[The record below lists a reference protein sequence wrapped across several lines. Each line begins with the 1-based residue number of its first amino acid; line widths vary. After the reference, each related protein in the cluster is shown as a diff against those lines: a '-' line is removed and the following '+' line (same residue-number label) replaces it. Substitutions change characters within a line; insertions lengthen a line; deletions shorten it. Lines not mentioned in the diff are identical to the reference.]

1 VTVDHTA
8 GTGPTPLLAA
18 PNGPGAGIA
27 VALFRPLEGGAFWQR
42 LSTGGRIMPRSSIKN
57 EKLYQDLRKQGDSK
71 EKAARISNAAAAR
84 GKSSVSRKGGKS
96 GSYQDWTVP
105 QLKKRAKEL
114 GISGYSSLTKD
125 KLVAKLRNH

>member
-1 VTVDHTA
+1 
-8 GTGPTPLLAA
+8 
-18 PNGPGAGIA
+18 
-27 VALFRPLEGGAFWQR
+27 
-42 LSTGGRIMPRSSIKN
+42 MPRSSIKN

-84 GKSSVSRKGGKS
+84 GKSSVGRKGGKS
-96 GSYQDWTVP
+96 LSYQDWTVP

-114 GISGYSSLTKD
+114 GMSGYSSLTKD